1 MEEKKI
7 LPPGAGAEALERLR
21 EAGSALLLWMLGRD
35 AAGSLLALGAQAH
48 APAWAASPVFLW
60 LSKVLAGYG
69 VGFPLAVWWL
79 LRRPDPPP
87 ERAALHP
94 GRLLRDA
101 VALVGVCYAANALTL
116 LLTGGGQAASAAP
129 EEPAALLAVRVCVL
143 APLAEEFV
151 FRRLLLERL
160 RPLGERFA
168 LAVTAV
174 CFAVFHGSAGQLL
187 YALAAGLVL
196 GTAALRTGRLWPSIL
211 LHVVNNLT
219 ALLAP
224 LWLAGLGSWGSAV
237 VALIAILGC
246 LAALLLARETAGAFP
261 PAGRAVWG
269 LFWRSRWLLLALL
282 YPWIALFLWG

>member
-35 AAGSLLALGAQAH
+35 AAGSLLALGAQALV
-48 APAWAASPVFLW
+48 PAWAASPVFLW

-116 LLTGGGQAASAAP
+116 LLTGGGQAASAVP

-196 GTAALRTGRLWPSIL
+196 GAAALRTGRLWPSIL

-237 VALIAILGC
+237 VALITILGC

>member
-1 MEEKKI
+1 M
-7 LPPGAGAEALERLR
+7 
-21 EAGSALLLWMLGRD
+21 
-35 AAGSLLALGAQAH
+35 
-48 APAWAASPVFLW
+48 
-60 LSKVLAGYG
+60 
-69 VGFPLAVWWL
+69 
-79 LRRPDPPP
+79 
-87 ERAALHP
+87 
-94 GRLLRDA
+94 
-101 VALVGVCYAANALTL
+101 
-116 LLTGGGQAASAAP
+116 
-129 EEPAALLAVRVCVL
+129 
-143 APLAEEFV
+143 
-151 FRRLLLERL
+151 
-160 RPLGERFA
+160 
-168 LAVTAV
+168 TAV

-196 GTAALRTGRLWPSIL
+196 GAAALRTGRLWPSIL

>member
-35 AAGSLLALGAQAH
+35 AAGSLLALGAQALV
-48 APAWAASPVFLW
+48 PAWAASPVFLW

-116 LLTGGGQAASAAP
+116 LLTGGGQAASAVP

-196 GTAALRTGRLWPSIL
+196 GAAALRTGRLWPSIL

-237 VALIAILGC
+237 VALITILGC

-261 PAGRAVWG
+261 PTGRAVWG

>member
-35 AAGSLLALGAQAH
+35 AAGSLLALGAQAL

-79 LRRPDPPP
+79 LRRPDPLP

-116 LLTGGGQAASAAP
+116 LLTGGGQAASAVP

-196 GTAALRTGRLWPSIL
+196 GTAALRTG
-211 LHVVNNLT
+211 HVVNNLT

-237 VALIAILGC
+237 VALITILGC

>member
-21 EAGSALLLWMLGRD
+21 EAGSALLLWMLGRA
-35 AAGSLLALGAQAH
+35 AAGSLLALGAQAL

-79 LRRPDPPP
+79 LRRPDPLP

-116 LLTGGGQAASAAP
+116 LLTGGGQAASAVP

-196 GTAALRTGRLWPSIL
+196 GAAALRTGRLWPSIL

-237 VALIAILGC
+237 VALITILGC

>member
-116 LLTGGGQAASAAP
+116 LLTGGGQAASAVP

-196 GTAALRTGRLWPSIL
+196 GAAALRTGRLWPSIL

-237 VALIAILGC
+237 VALITILGC

>member
-35 AAGSLLALGAQAH
+35 AAGSLLALGAQAL

-79 LRRPDPPP
+79 LRRPDPLP

-116 LLTGGGQAASAAP
+116 LLTGGGQAASAVP

-196 GTAALRTGRLWPSIL
+196 GAAALRTGRLWPSIL

-237 VALIAILGC
+237 VALITILGC

>member
-35 AAGSLLALGAQAH
+35 AAGSLLALGAQAL

-79 LRRPDPPP
+79 LRRPDPLP

-116 LLTGGGQAASAAP
+116 LLTGGGQAASAVP

-237 VALIAILGC
+237 VALITILGC